1 MIINLYTVIHVC
13 EKLIITIKSWLSLAF
28 VQFREILPAFI
39 HQHFKPLMK
48 PANDSLQ
55 AFTVV
60 ISYPLK
66 LSSPFDGLLIGIFK
80 IQLAV
85 GLLKTVDARIDI
97 RHLNEGIVDLGGGL
111 ELADVHQLHQKS
123 FLVFGEFLMLASS
136 RSLLSQLDKDRP
148 RGILDT
154 LDEGFSEDLIG
165 LPLLDGCC
173 YECPK
178 LKVVNSVPKM
188 MLEVLEKRLDEGFD
202 LGREMLKKEF
212 ILSEVGLE
220 EDFTGE

>member
-154 LDEGFSEDLIG
+154 LDEGLSEDLVG
-165 LPLLDGCC
+165 LPLLDSCC

-220 EDFTGE
+220 EDFAGE